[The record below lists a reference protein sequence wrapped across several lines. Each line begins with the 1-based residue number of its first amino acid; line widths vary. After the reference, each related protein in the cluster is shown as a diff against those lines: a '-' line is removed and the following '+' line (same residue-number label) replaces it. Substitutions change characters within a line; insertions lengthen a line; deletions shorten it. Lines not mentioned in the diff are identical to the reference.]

1 MDKMGYRQR
10 LFIVYK
16 HSDVNNTHVHIV
28 SICIDDDRRKIK
40 APHEHQH
47 SEGYLSETGT
57 RIRATQ
63 QAETARDAAYQEF
76 DGQKSATA
84 EQEHSRGGA
93 SRMVRRL

>member
-1 MDKMGYRQR
+1 MRQEWTGNPNMDKMGYRQR

-63 QAETARDAAYQEF
+63 QDRYGKTESESGVKKIDIS
-76 DGQKSATA
+76 KVS
-84 EQEHSRGGA
+84 HKMS
-93 SRMVRRL
+93 